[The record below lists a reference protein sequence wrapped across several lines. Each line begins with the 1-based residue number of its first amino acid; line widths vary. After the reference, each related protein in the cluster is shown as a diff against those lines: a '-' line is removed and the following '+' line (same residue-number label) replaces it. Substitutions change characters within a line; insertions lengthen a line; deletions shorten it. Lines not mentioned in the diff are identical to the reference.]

1 MAPPTSKAS
10 KVYVS
15 MSQGLFNIH
24 EPGSFLTDEN
34 AVQTEPGP
42 VLSPMLLPRC
52 QTQSKSLAEAGL
64 NW

>member
-1 MAPPTSKAS
+1 
-10 KVYVS
+10 

-34 AVQTEPGP
+34 ALQTELGP

-52 QTQSKSLAEAGL
+52 QMQSERLAEAGL
-64 NW
+64 SW

>member
-1 MAPPTSKAS
+1 
-10 KVYVS
+10 

-34 AVQTEPGP
+34 ALQTEPGP

-52 QTQSKSLAEAGL
+52 QMQSERLAEAGL
-64 NW
+64 SW